1 MQVSVV
7 GQVTA
12 IVRGRGFSGGYG
24 GGYGG
29 TSWSR
34 KARSAE

>member
-12 IVRGRGFSGGYG
+12 IVRGGGFSGGYG